1 MLLSKW
7 NMHQSQNPIS
17 DGITWKHHR
26 VKEYVSYLLEKGQK
40 WGMREQNR
48 KDKKTTLIG
57 THLAK
62 KDIFYRWLQELQ
74 YSVGSWPYIYI
85 AEEKQWRIYAYN
97 SWWLLMWW
105 LRTAQRY
112 IYWINKQQESSKEIL
127 TSFGKELWYGLPS
140 EMCRKIEREAPA
152 KKTFRK
158 IQILQKLFWSTLWS
172 CICGNNGRKG
182 TFTPDSNCRWKEIE
196 KWFDIFKRWVI
207 LRSLTL

>member
-1 MLLSKW
+1 MLLFKW

-112 IYWINKQQESSKEIL
+112 SYWINKQQESSKEIL

-140 EMCRKIEREAPA
+140 EMCRKIERVVPA
-152 KKTFRK
+152 KKLLEKYKSCKSSSEVLFEVASVGTTEEKGHLLQTQTVDERKLKSGLTF
-158 IQILQKLFWSTLWS
+158 
-172 CICGNNGRKG
+172 
-182 TFTPDSNCRWKEIE
+182 
-196 KWFDIFKRWVI
+196 
-207 LRSLTL
+207 LRDE